1 MSPLASRLSVTVLAA
16 IGLAVGCGHGP
27 LLRIDP
33 PVESE
38 ALEAPPAAKPSQVVA
53 APTPGLL
60 PAVPDQ
66 TPRPAADAPA
76 AQALLA
82 DNVRD
87 SEPIARGTRRSAE
100 QRVEPGVMPLHAPRH
115 AYVASSVRGSA
126 SIGTVTGGRIAQSAE
141 LPPLGDHHQI
151 LAKVAPRNTRFTTD
165 ELRDLLLCA
174 AQKVQAD
181 HPGQKLQLGNLSR
194 MGGGPLLWSVS
205 HQNGRDADLAF
216 YTRSP
221 DGQIAFADHLY
232 HFGANLQ
239 STDSP
244 QPLVFDVA
252 ANWSLVKGLL
262 TCDGPPI
269 QHLFIA
275 NWLKRPLL
283 DYAQKRKE
291 DKELIARAAA
301 ILHQPRNAQPHHD
314 HLHLRIA
321 CSGDDRAEGC
331 LQAARAPA
339 EAIGQSEGVRARLP
353 AVRAL
358 LNATTADKRMDAVSL
373 LVLYRDAVSL
383 PQLRSLLRDSQ
394 PAVRAHTA
402 RELLAWAPEGLA
414 QDLDLA
420 LAVETDPSAAAWQ
433 LAGLLQLGAAERLV
447 ARLHDPRTLTPG
459 QGQWA
464 APTVAIRGLAASLLA
479 ETGSLDVAQTV
490 VPLLADADPL
500 VRHHARQTV
509 QRIVNLSTE
518 DLAAERLPQLAL
530 GGLPAGAALAPDVER
545 DLWRGFFAALPAGTD
560 RDALALRHLDQKVA
574 ATVGPLDRS
583 ALPGLVHA
591 LALPAPYRDNAAR
604 WIAKVVRYFPAAGRG
619 ARSQPLAFWG
629 QWLVSRRL
637 VPQQVV
643 ASAWRSFEPAADQ
656 RGRSDGA
663 GSGAGSASGAPADDN
678 D

>member
-1 MSPLASRLSVTVLAA
+1 MPPLARRSTVAVLLAA
-16 IGLAVGCGHGP
+16 IGMAAGCGHSP
-27 LLRIDP
+27 LVRIEP
-33 PVESE
+33 PIEAE
-38 ALEAPPAAKPSQVVA
+38 ALEAGPAARGPAVVA
-53 APTPGLL
+53 AAPAPL
-60 PAVPDQ
+60 PALPDQ

-76 AQALLA
+76 AQLLLA

-87 SEPIARGTRRSAE
+87 SEPIARGGRRAVE
-100 QRVEPGVMPLHAPRH
+100 QRVESGVMPLHAPRH
-115 AYVASSVRGSA
+115 AYVASSTRGSA
-126 SIGTVTGGRIAQSAE
+126 SVGTVTGGRIAQSAE
-141 LPPLGDHHQI
+141 MPLHGDHHQV

-174 AQKVQAD
+174 ARKVEQE

-216 YTRSP
+216 YTRSQ

-232 HFGANLQ
+232 HFGSNLQ
-239 STDSP
+239 STDAP
-244 QPLVFDVA
+244 ETLVFDVA

-275 NWLKRPLL
+275 NWLKRPILE
-283 DYAQKRKE
+283 YAQKRKE
-291 DKELIARAAA
+291 DKDLIARAAA

-321 CSGDDRAEGC
+321 CSADDRSEGC
-331 LQAARAPA
+331 LQVARAPV

-358 LNATTADKRMDAVSL
+358 LQATTADKRMDAVSL
-373 LVLYRDAVSL
+373 LVLYRDQASL
-383 PQLRSLLRDSQ
+383 PLLRGLLRDPQ
-394 PAVRAHTA
+394 PAVRAHA
-402 RELLAWAPEGLA
+402 AKELLVWAPEGLA

-420 LAVETDPSAAAWQ
+420 LAVETDPAAAAWQ
-433 LAGLLQLGAAERLV
+433 LAGLLQLDATDRLV
-447 ARLHDPRTLTPG
+447 ARLHDPRTLAPTAT
-459 QGQWA
+459 QWA
-464 APTVAIRGLAASLLA
+464 APTVAVRGLAASLLA

-500 VRHHARQTV
+500 VRYHARHTV
-509 QRIVNLSTE
+509 QRIVNLSSD

-530 GGLPAGAALAPDVER
+530 GGLSTGATLAPDVER
-545 DLWRGFFAALPAGTD
+545 DLWRSFFAQLPAGTD
-560 RDALALRHLDQKVA
+560 RDTLALRHLDQKVA
-574 ATVGPLDRS
+574 ATVLQLDRS

-619 ARSQPLAFWG
+619 ARSQPLVFWG

-643 ASAWRSFEPAADQ
+643 ASAWRSVGPVPQA
-656 RGRSDGA
+656 GGDGA
-663 GSGAGSASGAPADDN
+663 GRGVPADDN